1 MRSRLLLYWAS
12 SLLLSSCM
20 RSSSPQALGSSAH
33 PVAARVVVDS
43 LQLVDPTRQR
53 RIPLVRYFPQP
64 SSEPTQ
70 KLKVALLNHGYHGQN
85 TDYAFLAANL
95 VVHGYYVISIQH
107 ELPGDEPLAMS
118 GNLYQARYPNW
129 ERGVQTIRFVL
140 QDLAQRQPQL
150 DWQHVLL
157 MGHSNGGD
165 MVMLLAQEH
174 PELRQVQQLISFD
187 NRRVPFPRRPYP
199 QVLSLRSSD
208 QLADVGVLPTPTE
221 QTQFGITLVQLP
233 ATIHNDMWDGATE
246 AQKQQ
251 MNAAVSHFLEKK

>member
-1 MRSRLLLYWAS
+1 MRSRLLLCWAS
-12 SLLLSSCM
+12 SLLLSNCVHKG
-20 RSSSPQALGSSAH
+20 SPQV
-33 PVAARVVVDS
+33 PVAAARPVAAQVVIDS
-43 LQLVDPTRQR
+43 LQLFDPTRQR
-53 RIPLVRYFPQP
+53 RIPLVRYFPQTGKG
-64 SSEPTQ
+64 PTQ
-70 KLKVALLNHGYHGQN
+70 KLKVALLNHGYHGKN
-85 TDYAFLAANL
+85 TDYAFLAGNL
-95 VVHGYYVISIQH
+95 VAHGYYVISIQH
-107 ELPGDEPLAMS
+107 ELPGDKPLAMG

-129 ERGVQTIRFVL
+129 ERGGQTICFVL

-174 PELRQVQQLISFD
+174 PELRQVQQLVSFD
-187 NRRVPFPRRPYP
+187 NRRVPFPRRRYP

-208 QLADVGVLPTPTE
+208 QLADAGVLPSPAE

-251 MNAAVSHFLEKK
+251 MNAVVSHFLEKK

>member
-1 MRSRLLLYWAS
+1 MRSRLLFYWIS
-12 SLLLSSCM
+12 SLLASGCM
-20 RSSSPQALGSSAH
+20 RSGLPPALSSSTG
-33 PVAARVVVDS
+33 PVVAQIVTDS

-64 SSEPTQ
+64 GRGPAHQ
-70 KLKVALLNHGYHGQN
+70 LKVALLNHAYHGKN
-85 TDYAFLAANL
+85 TDYKFLADNL
-95 VVHGYYVISIQH
+95 VAHGYYVISIQH
-107 ELPGDEPLAMS
+107 ELPGDEPLAMT

-140 QDLAQRQPQL
+140 QELAQRQPQL

-199 QVLSLRSSD
+199 RVLSLRSSD
-208 QLADVGVLPTPTE
+208 QLADAGVLPTTTE
-221 QTQFGITLVQLP
+221 QTQFGIELIQLP
-233 ATIHNDMWDGATE
+233 STIHNDMWDGATE

-251 MNAAVSHFLEKK
+251 MNAAVSHFLEQR

>member
-1 MRSRLLLYWAS
+1 MRGSSPPAHSSSAS
-12 SLLLSSCM
+12 S
-20 RSSSPQALGSSAH
+20 
-33 PVAARVVVDS
+33 VIARTVTDS
-43 LQLVDPTRQR
+43 LQLVDPIRQR
-53 RIPLVRYFPQP
+53 RIPLVRYFPQLGRSP
-64 SSEPTQ
+64 ARQ
-70 KLKVALLNHGYHGQN
+70 LKVALLNHAYHGKN
-85 TDYAFLAANL
+85 TDYKFLADNL
-95 VVHGYYVISIQH
+95 VAHGYYVISIQH
-107 ELPGDEPLAMS
+107 ELPGDKPIAMS

-140 QDLAQRQPQL
+140 QELAQRQPHL

-199 QVLSLRSSD
+199 RVLSLRSSD

-221 QTQFGITLVQLP
+221 QAQFGIELIQLP

-251 MNAAVSHFLEKK
+251 MNAAVSYFLEKK